1 MLTAP
6 VRSSPPANP
15 AAIGAVGL
23 VELGHTHR
31 VIAAAPRSH
40 VGRTDE
46 LATLVAGVRDERRVA
61 TTWLIGGDAG
71 VGKSRLIEEL
81 ATRLA
86 DENVTVV
93 IGSCVHTAES
103 SLPFAAVTDAVSRLR
118 RHLEPDELQL
128 ELGGVD
134 VLDRLAPVARSSSSP
149 GEDES
154 VTVDG
159 RSQLQM
165 FEAVRRLLDGAGRRR
180 RVCVVL
186 EDLHWADASTR
197 DLLGY
202 LATHLDG
209 GRVTLVGTY
218 RSDDLSRTH
227 PFRPVLAELR
237 RHPRVRHLSLEPFDR
252 AELAEFAT
260 SFLGRPPSSRIVDEL
275 LERSG
280 GNPFFATELLDA
292 IEHGGIRVRP
302 EVSELVMGRIE
313 RLSEPTRAVLRVL
326 AVGGQS
332 VPDELL
338 ALVAEQPDDVLDH
351 ALREAVEQHVIVVV
365 DGDQLRFRHA
375 LMQEVVHSTLLP
387 RERKRAHARYATALI
402 GAPQLAAC
410 CGRHHAELA
419 WHHREA
425 GQLRD
430 SLVASI
436 RAADDAMS
444 VLGLAEALGHLVT
457 AIEVWDDVDDPEGAT
472 GTTLRGLL
480 CRAAEVAYRSGDG
493 RAIQLQQAAID
504 ESVHEP
510 VLVLGPMYER
520 LGRFLWNLGRHDDAE
535 SAYRRAVELLPPDP
549 PTAELAQVLAGL
561 GQLLM
566 LTFGVEEGEAALA
579 EALEVARAVGHRRI
593 EGHVLNSIGTE
604 LVHSGSF
611 AEGVQKLEEALA
623 IAVEVD
629 DLEDRL
635 RAHVNLA
642 SGLFEMGDLATAE
655 QVCRQGIALAE
666 REGDSFSFYIE
677 SNLRQVLTDAGRW
690 EEAMESY
697 RSSRRPDGELAD
709 SWDLNFL
716 PSLEVRRGNVV
727 AAQALLAAHHGDA
740 PGGVDPQTM
749 PEIWRSSA
757 EVALALGD
765 TAEAVRAVERGLAM
779 PSALHQQLSLREM
792 AVRIEASVA
801 AAGDLQ
807 AVERARAHLEAL
819 EEQVPP
825 VDVLDGRVHR
835 PGAFHAQA
843 AAHLAVADGRDDVD
857 AWRLAVRRWDA
868 GGFRW
873 HAANARCWLAEA
885 LLRHGARDV
894 ARVALDEA
902 IVAAESIGARPVV
915 DRARTL
921 LRHAGLDDDAT
932 QGVAGGAVA
941 LTDRE
946 LGVLRLVGEG
956 RTNRQIGEE
965 LFISPKTVSV
975 HVSRIFQ
982 KLRVENRTE
991 AAAAARRAGLIT

>member
-1 MLTAP
+1 MD
-6 VRSSPPANP
+6 
-15 AAIGAVGL
+15 
-23 VELGHTHR
+23 ELGHNQR
-31 VIAAAPRSH
+31 VTASAPTSL

-46 LATLVAGVRDERRVA
+46 LATLVAGVCDETREA

-81 ATRLA
+81 AATLA
-86 DENVTVV
+86 GDDVTVV
-93 IGSCVHTAES
+93 IGSCVHTAQS
-103 SLPFAAVTDAVSRLR
+103 SLPFAAVTDAISRLR
-118 RHLEPDELQL
+118 PHLDPDELQT

-134 VLDRLAPVARSSSSP
+134 VLDRLAPETPGRPLPVEGDPVAVA
-149 GEDES
+149 G
-154 VTVDG
+154 G
-159 RSQLQM
+159 SQLRM
-165 FEAVRRLLDGAGRRR
+165 FEAVRRLLDDAGRRR
-180 RVCVVL
+180 RICVVL

-227 PFRPVLAELR
+227 PFRPVLAELL
-237 RHPRVRHLSLEPFDR
+237 RHPRVRHLALTPFDR
-252 AELAEFAT
+252 AELTEFAT
-260 SFLGRPPSSRIVDEL
+260 SCLGRPPSSRIVDEL

-280 GNPFFATELLDA
+280 GNAFFATELLDA
-292 IEHGGIRVRP
+292 IEHGGFRVRP
-302 EVSELVMGRIE
+302 EVSELVLGRIE
-313 RLSEPTRAVLRVL
+313 RLSEPTRAVLRLL

-338 ALVAEQPDDVLDH
+338 ALVADESDDVHDG
-351 ALREAVEQHVIVVV
+351 ALREAVEHQVIVVI

-387 RERKRAHARYATALI
+387 RERRRAHARYAAALM
-402 GAPQLAAC
+402 GAPRLATC

-425 GQLRD
+425 GHLRD

-436 RAADDAMS
+436 HAADDAME
-444 VLGLAEALGHLVT
+444 VLGLAEALEHLGT
-457 AIEVWDDVDDPEGAT
+457 AIEVWDDVADPEVAT
-472 GTTLRGLL
+472 GTTLCDLL
-480 CRAAEVAYRSGDG
+480 RRAAEVAYRSGDG

-504 ESVHEP
+504 ESANEP

-520 LGRFLWNLGRHDDAE
+520 LGRFLWNVGRHDDAE
-535 SAYRRAVELLPPDP
+535 SAYRRAVELMPSDP

-561 GQLLM
+561 GQMLM
-566 LTFGVEEGEAALA
+566 LTFAVDEGEATLTGALA
-579 EALEVARAVGHRRI
+579 VARAVGHRRI
-593 EGHVLNSIGTE
+593 EGHALNSIGTV

-611 AEGVQKLEEALA
+611 TDGVQMLEEALA

-635 RAHVNLA
+635 RAHVNLG

-655 QVCRQGIALAE
+655 RVCRQGVALAE
-666 REGDSFSFYIE
+666 REGDSFAFYIG
-677 SNLRQVLTDAGRW
+677 SNLRQVLTEAGRW
-690 EEAMESY
+690 EEAIESY

-709 SWDLNFL
+709 YWDLNFL
-716 PSLEVRRGNVV
+716 PALEIRRGNVA
-727 AAQALLAAHHGDA
+727 AAQTLLRARDGDA
-740 PGGVDPQTM
+740 LGGVDPQTM

-757 EVALALGD
+757 ELALALGNTD
-765 TAEAVRAVERGLAM
+765 EAARAVQRGLAM
-779 PSALHQQLSLREM
+779 PSPLHQTLSLREM
-792 AVRIEASVA
+792 AVQIEAKAA
-801 AAGDLQ
+801 AAGDRKALD
-807 AVERARAHLEAL
+807 RACAHLAAI
-819 EEQVPP
+819 EEHLPP
-825 VDVLDGRVHR
+825 DDALDGRIHR
-835 PGAFHAQA
+835 PGAVFAQA
-843 AAHLAVADGRDDVD
+843 AAHLASVNGGDDVD
-857 AWRLAVRRWDA
+857 SWRLAVQRWDHA
-868 GGFRW
+868 GFRW
-873 HAANARCWLAEA
+873 HAANARCWLGEA
-885 LLRHGARDV
+885 LLRRGERDDARIT
-894 ARVALDEA
+894 LDEA
-902 IVAAESIGARPVV
+902 IAAAEPIEARPVV

-932 QGVAGGAVA
+932 RGAAGGAVA

-946 LGVLRLVGEG
+946 LGVLRLLGEG

-991 AAAAARRAGLIT
+991 AAAAARRSGLIT

>member
-1 MLTAP
+1 
-6 VRSSPPANP
+6 
-15 AAIGAVGL
+15 
-23 VELGHTHR
+23 
-31 VIAAAPRSH
+31 VIATVPTSL

-46 LATLVAGVRDERRVA
+46 LAALVAGVCDERRDA

-81 ATRLA
+81 AATLA
-86 DENVTVV
+86 DEEVTVV
-93 IGSCVHTAES
+93 IGSCVHTAQS
-103 SLPFAAVTDAVSRLR
+103 SLPFAAVTDAISRLR
-118 RHLEPDELQL
+118 PHLDHDELQA

-134 VLDRLAPVARSSSSP
+134 VLDRLAPEAS
-149 GEDES
+149 
-154 VTVDG
+154 G
-159 RSQLQM
+159 RSLPVEAGAIAVAGGSQLRM

-180 RVCVVL
+180 RICVVL

-227 PFRPVLAELR
+227 PFRPVLAELL
-237 RHPRVRHLSLEPFDR
+237 RHPRVRHLSLAPFDR
-252 AELAEFAT
+252 TELAEFAT
-260 SFLGRPPSSRIVDEL
+260 GCLGRPPSSRIVDEL

-280 GNPFFATELLDA
+280 GNAFFATELLDA
-292 IEHGGIRVRP
+292 IEHGGVRVRP
-302 EVSELVMGRIE
+302 EVSELVLGRVE
-313 RLSEPTRAVLRVL
+313 RLSEPTRAVLRLL

-338 ALVAEQPDDVLDH
+338 ALVADESDDVLDD
-351 ALREAVEQHVIVVV
+351 ALREAVEHQVIVVV

-375 LMQEVVHSTLLP
+375 LMQEVVHATLLP
-387 RERKRAHARYATALI
+387 RERRRAHARYAAALI

-436 RAADDAMS
+436 CAADDAMA
-444 VLGLAEALGHLVT
+444 VLGLAEALEHLVT
-457 AIEVWDDVDDPEGAT
+457 AIEVWDDVDDPEIAT
-472 GTTLRGLL
+472 GTTLCDLL
-480 CRAAEVAYRSGDG
+480 RRAAEIAYRSGDG

-504 ESVHEP
+504 ESVDEP
-510 VLVLGPMYER
+510 LLVLGPMYER

-535 SAYRRAVELLPPDP
+535 SAYRRAVELLPSDP

-561 GQLLM
+561 GQMLM
-566 LTFGVEEGEAALA
+566 LTFGVEEGETTLS
-579 EALEVARAVGHRRI
+579 EALDVARAVGHRRI
-593 EGHVLNSIGTE
+593 EGHALNSIGTVA
-604 LVHSGSF
+604 LHSGNF
-611 AEGVQKLEEALA
+611 TDGVKMLEEALS

-635 RAHVNLA
+635 RAHVNLG
-642 SGLFEMGDLATAE
+642 SGLFEMGDLEAAE
-655 QVCRQGIALAE
+655 QVCRQGIALAD
-666 REGDSFSFYIE
+666 REGDSFAFYIE
-677 SNLRQVLTDAGRW
+677 SNLRQVLTEAGRW
-690 EEAMESY
+690 EEVLESY
-697 RSSRRPDGELAD
+697 RSSRRPDGALAD
-709 SWDLNFL
+709 YWDLNFL
-716 PSLEVRRGNVV
+716 PALEIRRGNVG
-727 AAQALLAAHHGDA
+727 AAQALLATHDGDA
-740 PGGVDPQTM
+740 LAGVDPQTM
-749 PEIWRSSA
+749 PEIWRSRA
-757 EVALALGD
+757 ELALALGHTD
-765 TAEAVRAVERGLAM
+765 EAARAVEEGLAM
-779 PSALHQQLSLREM
+779 PGPLHQTLSLREM
-792 AVRIEASVA
+792 AVRIEAEA
-801 AAGDLQ
+801 AATGDRQ
-807 AVERARAHLEAL
+807 ALDRARVHLAAI
-819 EEQVPP
+819 EQHVPGP
-825 VDVLDGRVHR
+825 GPLDGRIHR
-835 PGAFHAQA
+835 PGAVSAQA
-843 AAHLAVADGRDDVD
+843 SAHLATVDGRDDVD
-857 AWRLAVRRWDA
+857 AWRLAVRRWDDA
-868 GGFRW
+868 GFRW

-885 LLRHGARDV
+885 LLRRGARDE
-894 ARVALDEA
+894 ARVTLDEA
-902 IVAAESIGARPVV
+902 ITAAEPIGARPVV

-921 LRHAGLDDDAT
+921 LRHAGLDDDAPRGT
-932 QGVAGGAVA
+932 SGHAVA

-991 AAAAARRAGLIT
+991 AAAAARRAGIIT